1 MYLSQIEIKKY
12 SPYADGIKAHSF
24 IENTFSEEFINGD
37 NRTRKL
43 WRLDKIYGKTYLL
56 LLSQTKPNKEKIEQH
71 AVKDSLK
78 TTDYNKFL
86 ENLDTNRDYRF
97 KLKLNPIKRNNGKE
111 RSIRDEELIP
121 YFYEKIKNK
130 GFKIDSQTLMITEK
144 GQIDFIDS
152 KTCPSVTFEGFLKI
166 TDLEKFKETL
176 ITGIGRKKAYGFG
189 MLTII
194 PV

>member
-1 MYLSQIEIKKY
+1 MYLSQIELKKF

-24 IENTFSEEFINGD
+24 IESTFSKEFINGD

-43 WRLDKIYGKTYLL
+43 WRLDKIYGKTYIL

-86 ENLDTNRDYRF
+86 ENLDINKDYRF

-152 KTCPSVTFEGFLKI
+152 KTCPSATFEGFLKI
-166 TDLEKFKETL
+166 TNLEKFKETL

-194 PV
+194 PI